1 MIRRGRVYLE
11 PRSEPAPEEAVSTAA
26 TSEAS
31 LIHSRLVYLAN

>member
-26 TSEAS
+26 RAK
-31 LIHSRLVYLAN
+31 RR